1 MYIIISDFIDDDDVI
16 DDAITTIPNPT
27 VGVASVVGVARVGRG
42 LEITWQLSTN
52 QNLYC
57 SIRLILHY
65 CCYSNETRAP
75 VANSPNIHCVS

>member
-42 LEITWQLSTN
+42 LEIT
-52 QNLYC
+52 
-57 SIRLILHY
+57 
-65 CCYSNETRAP
+65 
-75 VANSPNIHCVS
+75 